1 MWRTRIQRLG
11 LPDGAVT
18 HQVPELTDTLSR
30 LLRPDDLCLTPW
42 RSDGH
47 PDHEATGSATIA
59 AARRMCTP
67 FLEYLVWTWH
77 WTTPGSG
84 CIPWSQCHGLDL
96 GRRQTA
102 RKRWATYAYT
112 SQVRP
117 RGDGAGPILAD
128 SVLRRFWRP
137 FEVFIEAGFM
147 TSTGRSYFEEMYR
160 DSDDPWEFGTSPYEQ
175 RKYAVT
181 VASLPRARYRSAYE
195 PGCSIGVLTELLATR
210 CDRLLS
216 SDIIPSALQQAEARL
231 RRKSHVWLEERSIPE
246 AVAVWSIRPRRPQ

>member
-1 MWRTRIQRLG
+1 MELVVDDMHPGTDERTWLGSRELAVLPPLCLPRPRRLVVVAPHPDDEVLGAGGLLQCMDRVGVETVVVAVTDGEASHPAAGAQGYDLPTLRATEARIALERLGCGAARIQRLG

-84 CIPWSQCHGLDL
+84 CIPWSQCRRLDL

-102 RKRWATYAYT
+102 RKRWATYAYA

-137 FEVFIEAGFM
+137 FEVFIEAG
-147 TSTGRSYFEEMYR
+147 S
-160 DSDDPWEFGTSPYEQ
+160 
-175 RKYAVT
+175 
-181 VASLPRARYRSAYE
+181 
-195 PGCSIGVLTELLATR
+195 
-210 CDRLLS
+210 
-216 SDIIPSALQQAEARL
+216 
-231 RRKSHVWLEERSIPE
+231 
-246 AVAVWSIRPRRPQ
+246 